1 MWTYNQTKSNEIYHH
16 GILGMKWGRRRY
28 QNEDGTYTSEG
39 KRRLKLNDD
48 DDIKALSDE
57 ELRSRINRLQMEE
70 TYKNLESRLNS
81 QPESKAES
89 KVKQL
94 LRDAAENL
102 GRKSLE
108 KVTNNIVNKMFNGK
122 KEDYDPNKLFNLDP
136 EKASVKE
143 LKDAVQYHNLKT
155 SFSKIKAERET
166 GSNSST
172 AKTKTASKSET
183 ESSSN
188 RTYRSEKRRVQS
200 KAQQKEWIKQ
210 RKQGYSSLSR
220 WP

>member
-1 MWTYNQTKSNEIYHH
+1 MWTYNQTKSNEIYHY

-28 QNEDGTYTSEG
+28 QNEDGTYTAAG
-39 KRRLKLNDD
+39 KKRLKLNDD
-48 DDIKALSDE
+48 DDVKALSDD

-70 TYKNLESRLNS
+70 NYKNLESRLNS
-81 QPESKAES
+81 RPES

-94 LRDAAENL
+94 LNEAVVSL

-108 KVTNNIVNKMFNGK
+108 KVTNNIVDKMFNGK
-122 KEDYDPNKLFNLDP
+122 KEEYDPNKLFNLDP
-136 EKASVKE
+136 EKASAKE
-143 LKDAVQYHNLKT
+143 LKDAVQYHNLQT
-155 SFSKIKAERET
+155 SFSKIKAERGN
-166 GSNSST
+166 GSTSST
-172 AKTKTASKSET
+172 VKTNTASKPKT

-188 RTYRSEKRRVQS
+188 RTYRSEKRRVKS